1 MSLGACGKV
10 ALIWLKHV
18 GLLLFLRRIHR
29 RSDGVS
35 EAAAPPKMHYM
46 FPEPITRTP
55 RTRACAAAL
64 IACGITAAPAWAN
77 HQQVVVTRH
86 YDNAVGTSDAASQG
100 VIEAGLLRSRPALRP
115 GEVLEFVPGVIVT
128 QHTGDGKA
136 NQYFLRGF
144 NLDHG
149 TDFATSVNGMPTN
162 MSSHAHGQG
171 YADLNFLIPE
181 MVQRVEYR
189 KGPYYA
195 KGGDFSLAG
204 AADIAYRTSF
214 DRPFLDFGIGQR
226 GFRRSVAGGSA
237 AVGAGMTVVG
247 AIEAMGHDGPWV
259 VPQGLKRHNG
269 VVTLSGVGDD
279 SAWQLSVMGYDAK
292 WTATDQVPERL
303 INTPG
308 FNRFGTLDP
317 TAGGDTSRHSVSGQ
331 WSKNDGQGG
340 VLRAQAYLMRYHL
353 DLYSNFTYALERPKD
368 GDQFRQ
374 QDNRTVLGG
383 QVSYALSHGLFERI
397 ARTEV
402 GLQLRHD
409 DARVG
414 LYDTVVRRV
423 TNVVRL
429 DDVRQSLAGVYAQ
442 TVVEWTPMVRTITGL
457 RADHLHARVD
467 ALSLAQNS
475 GSASGTQ
482 VSPKLSVVLG
492 PWRKSEWFF
501 NAGTGYHSNDARGGT
516 IRLDPRS
523 GEPVPRVPL
532 LVAGRGA
539 EAGFR
544 TEAIPGLQSS
554 LSLWGLHLDSELVY
568 VGDAGATEAS
578 QSSRRRGVEFSNRY
592 TPVNWLLID
601 ADLAWSHGRFANGD
615 RIPNAVDRV
624 ASMAVTLR
632 DIAHWS
638 GTLQW
643 RYLGSGALVEDNS
656 VRSRPSS
663 TLNARVSRHLPW
675 LGRNSE
681 VTLDVFNLTNRRTND
696 IQYFYESR
704 LPGEAA
710 PVADR
715 HLHPAEPRSM
725 RLSLRWGF

>member
-1 MSLGACGKV
+1 MISTGPMTLG
-10 ALIWLKHV
+10 
-18 GLLLFLRRIHR
+18 
-29 RSDGVS
+29 S
-35 EAAAPPKMHYM
+35 
-46 FPEPITRTP
+46 TR
-55 RTRACAAAL
+55 RTRAAAWCL
-64 IACGITAAPAWAN
+64 IVNVWGGAPAAAWAN
-77 HQQVVVTRH
+77 HQQVVVSRH

-181 MVQRVEYR
+181 MVQRVAYR
-189 KGPYYA
+189 KGPYDA
-195 KGGDFSLAG
+195 KGGDFALAG

-214 DRPFLDFGIGQR
+214 DRPFLDLGIGQR
-226 GFRRSVAGGSA
+226 GFRRSVAGGSTT
-237 AVGAGMTVVG
+237 VGAGMTVVG

-259 VPQGLKRHNG
+259 VPQGLKRQNG
-269 VVTLSGVGDD
+269 VMTLSGLGGD

-303 INTPG
+303 LATPG
-308 FNRFGTLDP
+308 FGRFDSLDP
-317 TAGGDTSRHSVSGQ
+317 TAGGQTSRHSVSGQ
-331 WSKNDGQGG
+331 WTHNDREGG
-340 VLRAQAYLMRYHL
+340 MWRAQAYLMRYHL

-368 GDQFRQ
+368 GDQFGQ
-374 QDNRTVLGG
+374 QDNRTVWGG
-383 QVSYALSHGLFERI
+383 SLSYALSHGLFERM
-397 ARTEV
+397 ARTEW
-402 GLQLRHD
+402 GLQLRSD

-414 LYDTVVRRV
+414 LYDTMMRRV

-429 DDVRQSLAGVYAQ
+429 DDVRQSLMGVHAQ
-442 TVVEWTPMVRTITGL
+442 TVVEWTSRVRTIIGL
-457 RADHLHARVD
+457 RGDHLVARVD
-467 ALSLAQNS
+467 ALSAATNS
-475 GSASGTQ
+475 GSASATQ
-482 VSPKLSVVLG
+482 VSPKLSVVIG
-492 PWRKSEWFF
+492 PWRKSEWFL

-516 IRLDPRS
+516 IRVDPRS
-523 GEPVPRVPL
+523 GEPVQRVPL

-554 LSLWGLHLDSELVY
+554 ISLWGLHLDSELVY

-578 QSSRRRGVEFSNRY
+578 QASRRRGVELSNRY
-592 TPVNWLLID
+592 TPVNGLLID

-624 ASMAVTLR
+624 ASMAVTVR

-638 GTLQW
+638 GSVQW
-643 RYLGSGALVEDNS
+643 RYLGSGALIEDNS
-656 VRSRPSS
+656 VRSRASS

-675 LGRNSE
+675 WGRNSE
-681 VTLDVFNLTNRRTND
+681 LTLDVFNLTNRRTHD
-696 IQYFYESR
+696 IQYFYASR

-715 HLHPAEPRSM
+715 HVHPAEPRSM